1 MMLPH
6 PMYSTALADAGQ
18 TSQKAGINELEIEV
32 VPANPPFERVVT
44 NVNGRCSALSEHR
57 RAIRLSSA
65 AHRKKAFSAKLER
78 TNLVAIHLQRS
89 WQRGT
94 AWPTA

>member
-18 TSQKAGINELEIEV
+18 TSRKAGINELEIEV

-44 NVNGRCSALSEHR
+44 NVNGTCTALQSIDVLFVSAL
-57 RAIRLSSA
+57 LPTLTCA
-65 AHRKKAFSAKLER
+65 ADREWLFSVTARER
-78 TNLVAIHLQRS
+78 TNLVAN
-89 WQRGT
+89 
-94 AWPTA
+94 